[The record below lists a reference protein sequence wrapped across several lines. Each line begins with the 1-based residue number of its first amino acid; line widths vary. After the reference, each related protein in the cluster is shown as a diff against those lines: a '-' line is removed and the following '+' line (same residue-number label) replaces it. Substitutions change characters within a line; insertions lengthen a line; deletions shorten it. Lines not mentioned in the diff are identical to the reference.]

1 MAQPPKDLIGARRPL
16 APRTGDALLA
26 LGVWLVLSSVI
37 AIVQA
42 TAGQDPTPLAHLF
55 AAGFGTVLLLRRRLP
70 VPVLLLSALGTFAYY
85 TAGLPTIGIAL
96 PVVGA
101 LFSAAEQG
109 RARWAIGTGAV
120 VLAVSVLFRVRDD
133 PQPLGTILGTDA
145 MTNLGLLA
153 AAVALGIAV
162 RSLREQAAQQEEIAR
177 LHEERTRAEAELR
190 LRTERERISRELHDT
205 VGHSLAV
212 ISLHAGVAAD
222 ALGEEGEEVESPAAQ
237 AVGEVRAQAGRS
249 LQELRAMVRLL
260 REEDGAASAGRLVG
274 SLADVPV
281 LLAPARA
288 AGLAVDAQV
297 DVPDGA
303 LSPAVDAAAHRIV
316 QEAVTNALRLAGA
329 GELAVSARLEEG
341 RLRLEIADDGR
352 GAADLAHGGV
362 GLEGMRERVRLL
374 GGSLGV
380 RTAPGEGFA
389 LRAELPAR
397 LADEQELEER

>member
-1 MAQPPKDLIGARRPL
+1 MAQPPKDLTGARRPL

-85 TAGLPTIGIAL
+85 TAGLPTIGTAL

-109 RARWAIGTGAV
+109 RARWAIGTGVV

-153 AAVALGIAV
+153 AAVALGVAV

-190 LRTERERISRELHDT
+190 LRAERERISRELHDT

-222 ALGEEGEEVESPAAQ
+222 ALGQEEAPAAQ

-288 AGLAVDAQV
+288 AGLAVDARV
-297 DVPDGA
+297 DVPAGA

-316 QEAVTNALRLAGA
+316 QEAVTNALRHAGA
-329 GELAVSARLEEG
+329 GELAVSARLEAG
-341 RLRLEIADDGR
+341 SLRLEIADDGR

-374 GGSLGV
+374 GGSLEV

-397 LADEQELEER
+397 LEEER

>member
-1 MAQPPKDLIGARRPL
+1 MAQPPKDPTGTRRPL

-42 TAGQDPTPLAHLF
+42 TAGRDPTPLAHLF

-153 AAVALGIAV
+153 TAVALGVAV

-190 LRTERERISRELHDT
+190 LRAERERISRELHDT

-222 ALGEEGEEVESPAAQ
+222 ALGQEEAPAAQ

-297 DVPDGA
+297 DVPAGA

-316 QEAVTNALRLAGA
+316 QEAVTNALRHAGA
-329 GELAVSARLEEG
+329 GELAVSARLEAG
-341 RLRLEIADDGR
+341 SLRLEIADDGR

-374 GGSLGV
+374 GGSLEV

-397 LADEQELEER
+397 LEEER

>member
-1 MAQPPKDLIGARRPL
+1 MAQPPKDPTGTRRPL
-16 APRTGDALLA
+16 APRSGDALLA

-153 AAVALGIAV
+153 TAVALGVAV
-162 RSLREQAAQQEEIAR
+162 RSLREQAAQQEEIG
-177 LHEERTRAEAELR
+177 RA
-190 LRTERERISRELHDT
+190 H
-205 VGHSLAV
+205 V
-212 ISLHAGVAAD
+212 
-222 ALGEEGEEVESPAAQ
+222 
-237 AVGEVRAQAGRS
+237 
-249 LQELRAMVRLL
+249 
-260 REEDGAASAGRLVG
+260 
-274 SLADVPV
+274 
-281 LLAPARA
+281 
-288 AGLAVDAQV
+288 
-297 DVPDGA
+297 
-303 LSPAVDAAAHRIV
+303 
-316 QEAVTNALRLAGA
+316 
-329 GELAVSARLEEG
+329 
-341 RLRLEIADDGR
+341 
-352 GAADLAHGGV
+352 
-362 GLEGMRERVRLL
+362 
-374 GGSLGV
+374 
-380 RTAPGEGFA
+380 
-389 LRAELPAR
+389 
-397 LADEQELEER
+397 

>member
-1 MAQPPKDLIGARRPL
+1 MAQPPKDPTGTRRPL
-16 APRTGDALLA
+16 APRSGDALLA

-153 AAVALGIAV
+153 TAVALGVAV

-177 LHEERTRAEAELR
+177 LHEERTRAEAKLR
-190 LRTERERISRELHDT
+190 LRAERERISRELHDT

-222 ALGEEGEEVESPAAQ
+222 ALGEEEAPAAQ

-288 AGLAVDAQV
+288 AGLAVDTQV
-297 DVPDGA
+297 DVPAGA

-316 QEAVTNALRLAGA
+316 QEAVTNALRHAGA
-329 GELAVSARLEEG
+329 GELAVSARLEAG
-341 RLRLEIADDGR
+341 SLRLEIADDGR

-374 GGSLGV
+374 GGSLEV

-397 LADEQELEER
+397 LEEER

>member
-1 MAQPPKDLIGARRPL
+1 MAQPPKDPTGTRRPL
-16 APRTGDALLA
+16 APRSGDALLA

-96 PVVGA
+96 PMVGA

-153 AAVALGIAV
+153 TAVALGVAV

-190 LRTERERISRELHDT
+190 LRAERERISRELHDT

-222 ALGEEGEEVESPAAQ
+222 ALGEEEAPAAQ

-288 AGLAVDAQV
+288 AGLAVDTQV
-297 DVPDGA
+297 DVPAGA

-316 QEAVTNALRLAGA
+316 QEAVTNALRHAGA
-329 GELAVSARLEEG
+329 GELAVSARLEAG
-341 RLRLEIADDGR
+341 SLRLEIADDGR

-374 GGSLGV
+374 GGSLEV

-397 LADEQELEER
+397 LEEER

>member
-1 MAQPPKDLIGARRPL
+1 MAQPPKDPTGTRRPL

-153 AAVALGIAV
+153 TAVALGVAV

-190 LRTERERISRELHDT
+190 LRAERERISRELHDT

-222 ALGEEGEEVESPAAQ
+222 ALGEEEAPAAQ
-237 AVGEVRAQAGRS
+237 AVREVRAQAGRS

-297 DVPDGA
+297 DVPAGA

-316 QEAVTNALRLAGA
+316 QEAVTNALRHAAA
-329 GELAVSARLEEG
+329 GELTVSARLEAG
-341 RLRLEIADDGR
+341 SLRLEIADDGR

-374 GGSLGV
+374 GGSLEV

-397 LADEQELEER
+397 LEEER

>member
-1 MAQPPKDLIGARRPL
+1 MAQPPKDLTGARRPL

-120 VLAVSVLFRVRDD
+120 VLAVSILFRVRDD

-153 AAVALGIAV
+153 AAVALGVAV

-190 LRTERERISRELHDT
+190 LRAERERISRELHDT

-222 ALGEEGEEVESPAAQ
+222 ALGQEEAPAAQ

-288 AGLAVDAQV
+288 TGLAVDAKV

-316 QEAVTNALRLAGA
+316 QEAVTNALRHAAA
-329 GELAVSARLEEG
+329 GELTVSARLEAG
-341 RLRLEIADDGR
+341 SLRLEIADDGR

-374 GGSLGV
+374 GGSLEV
-380 RTAPGEGFA
+380 QTAPGEGFA

-397 LADEQELEER
+397 LEEER

>member
-1 MAQPPKDLIGARRPL
+1 MAELPHVPVPSRRSL
-16 APRTGDALLA
+16 APRTGDTLLA

-42 TAGQDPTPLAHLF
+42 TAGEAPSPLAHLF
-55 AAGFGTVLLLRRRLP
+55 AAGFGAVLLARRRLP
-70 VPVLLLSALGTFAYY
+70 VLVLVLSALGTFAYY
-85 TAGLPTIGIAL
+85 TLDLPTIGIAL

-153 AAVALGIAV
+153 AGVTLGVAV
-162 RSLREQAAQQEEIAR
+162 RALREQAAQQEEITR
-177 LHEERTRAEAELR
+177 LREERTRHEAELR
-190 LRTERERISRELHDT
+190 LRAERERISRELHDT
-205 VGHSLAV
+205 VGHSLSV

-222 ALGEEGEEVESPAAQ
+222 ALGGDDGDGEAAT

-249 LQELRAMVRLL
+249 LQELRTMVRLL
-260 REEDGAASAGRLVG
+260 RAEAESEDPAAGRLVG
-274 SLADVPV
+274 TLADVPA

-288 AGLAVDAQV
+288 AGLAVDEQV
-297 DVPDGA
+297 GIPGGA

-316 QEAVTNALRLAGA
+316 QEAVTNALRHAGA
-329 GELAVSARLEEG
+329 GALSVSARIEEG
-341 RLRLEIADDGR
+341 RLLLEVADDGR
-352 GAADLAHGGV
+352 GAATAERGAGDGV
-362 GLEGMRERVRLL
+362 GLQGMRERIRLL
-374 GGSLGV
+374 GGSLEV
-380 RTAPGEGFA
+380 TTAPGEGFA

-397 LADEQELEER
+397 LEEDR